1 MRFFIIIFS
10 VLFIGCKNQEQISN
24 SINETTNIEL
34 QSENEDGELETE
46 KDDSIMKEFLEA
58 GYEQAC
64 VPSLSMNHEGL
75 PDLNSKASSQAQAI
89 DYVLQHDARVF
100 IKNICDTGTEFISC
114 FKVTDRHYKGCGQ
127 TWMESIKHLMN
138 DPSDVNTVQKPLLG
152 NLDVPLLDHVVKI
165 LGFNNIEELQN
176 TLPKKKDIKN
186 YIYSTNSSLDISI
199 NLNNDTDEDTE
210 ILNIVKCFSQAFAC
224 QL

>member
-10 VLFIGCKNQEQISN
+10 VLFIGCKNQEQIS
-24 SINETTNIEL
+24 SSTSEVESEIGEL
-34 QSENEDGELETE
+34 QPEI
-46 KDDSIMKEFLEA
+46 DDSITKEFLEA
-58 GYEQAC
+58 GYDQAC
-64 VPSLSMNHEGL
+64 VPPLSTNHEGL
-75 PDLNSKASSQAQAI
+75 PDLNSEASSQAEAI
-89 DYVLQHDARVF
+89 DDVLQQDAKVF
-100 IKNICDTGTEFISC
+100 IKNICDKGTEFISC
-114 FKVTDRHYKGCGQ
+114 FRVTDRHYKGCGQ

-176 TLPKKKDIKN
+176 TLPKEKDIKN
-186 YIYSTNSSLDISI
+186 YIYSTNSSTDISI

-210 ILNIVKCFSQAFAC
+210 VLNIVKCFSQAFSC